1 MAAKEGL
8 KGVLLNSIL
17 LFVSPSV
24 LPFVDK
30 VPRQAGRT
38 VPSNVQGASVFTQH
52 LFAFEFRSSKCQE
65 ESPNF
70 SSNRGIDA

>member
-17 LFVSPSV
+17 LSVS
-24 LPFVDK
+24 PFVDK
-30 VPRQAGRT
+30 GPRQAGRT

-70 SSNRGIDA
+70 SPNRRIDA